1 MLDNDH
7 AMTGLESAI
16 VLIAFVVVA
25 SVFAYVVLGSG
36 FFTAQK
42 SKEVIYGA
50 VDQVSTS
57 MLTGGSTSSDI
68 QSEVSV
74 QGNHLTT
81 ISISLKLPKY
91 SSPVDL
97 SRTSVRLITSQSLNN
112 SVFFPDQ
119 GRTVIWVMTKENPP
133 DMLLESGEL
142 VELRLTDLDIPP
154 ATKCTIEILPP
165 QGMHQSISLTT
176 PK

>member
-1 MLDNDH
+1 
-7 AMTGLESAI
+7 

-50 VDQVSTS
+50 VDQVSSS
-57 MLTGGSTSSDI
+57 MLTGGSASSSI

-74 QGNHLTT
+74 QGNHLITVN
-81 ISISLKLPKY
+81 ISLKLPPY
-91 SSPVDL
+91 SSPIDL
-97 SRTSVRLITSQSLNN
+97 SHTSVRVITNQSIINN
-112 SVFFPDQ
+112 AFVPEQ
-119 GRTVIWVMTKENPP
+119 GRTVYWVRSNENPP
-133 DMLLESGEL
+133 DMLLETGEL
-142 VELRLTDLDIPP
+142 VELRLIDLDILPG
-154 ATKCTIEILPP
+154 TRCTIEVMPP

-176 PK
+176 PS

>member
-1 MLDNDH
+1 MFDNDRG
-7 AMTGLESAI
+7 MTGLESAV

-50 VDQVSTS
+50 VDQVSSS
-57 MLTGGSTSSDI
+57 MLTGGSSSSGI
-68 QSEVSV
+68 QSEVSA
-74 QGNHLTT
+74 QGNHLIT
-81 ISISLKLPKY
+81 ISISLKLPPY

-97 SRTSVRLITSQSLNN
+97 SRTTARLITNQSLNS
-112 SVFFPDQ
+112 SVFFPEQ
-119 GRTVIWVMTKENPP
+119 SKTVIWVKSNENPP
-133 DMLLESGEL
+133 DMLLETGEL

-154 ATKCTIEILPP
+154 ATRCTIEVMPP
-165 QGMHQSISLTT
+165 QGMHQTISVTT